1 MDAKK
6 LIDRRSFVKM
16 AGTAWVATLAP
27 RDAFALQ
34 RADAVFASAFM
45 APDGGYGIATLT
57 EEGEIIERT
66 LLPARAHGM
75 AFSPESRHA
84 VAFARRPGTYAMI
97 LATDRAAEPI
107 VIAATEGRHFFG
119 HGCFSAD
126 GRLLY
131 ATENDFSANRGMIG
145 VYDGTRSFAR
155 IGEFPTYGIGPHDM
169 ALGSDGRTL
178 AIANGGIETHPDFGR
193 TKLNLDHME
202 PSLTLVDTATGAL
215 IQKHMLPKE
224 LSRLSTRHVDIGAD
238 GRIWFACQYEGA
250 RNDLPPLVGHFSQGK
265 DLTLI
270 TLPDRTTEALANYVG
285 AIAVNRH
292 EGLVGLTSPKGSVAV
307 TLDARTGAVV
317 KEEPVA
323 DAAGVAA
330 AEHGFAISSYD
341 GRFKQRQ
348 SAVAWDQHIV
358 RLQWRSAPRHIAT
371 VPAPASAARSSQR

>member
-1 MDAKK
+1 MARLRPGNFINPTP
-6 LIDRRSFVKM
+6 LIDRRSFITM
-16 AGTAWVATLAP
+16 AGAAWVAALGP
-27 RDAFALQ
+27 RGAFALD
-34 RADAVFASAFM
+34 RAGAVFASAFM
-45 APDGGYGIATLT
+45 APDGSYGVATLT
-57 EEGEIIERT
+57 EAGEIVERT

-75 AFSPESRHA
+75 AYSRASGRA

-97 LATDRAAEPI
+97 LATDGAAEPI
-107 VIAATEGRHFFG
+107 VITAAEGRHFFG

-145 VYDGTRSFAR
+145 VYDGTQGFAR

-169 ALGSDGRTL
+169 TLGPDGRML

-215 IQKHMLPKE
+215 IEKHALPPE
-224 LSRLSTRHVDIGAD
+224 LKRLSTRHVDIGAD

-250 RNDLPPLVGHFSQGK
+250 RNDLPPLVGHFGK
-265 DLTLI
+265 GEQLTFVR
-270 TLPDRTTEALANYVG
+270 LPERTTIALANYVG
-285 AIAVNRH
+285 AIAVSRR
-292 EGLVGLTSPKGSVAV
+292 EGLVGLTSPKGNVAV

-317 KEEPVA
+317 KEEPVR

-330 AEHGFAISSYD
+330 AASGLAVSSYD
-341 GRFKQRQ
+341 GHFKGHR
-348 SAVAWDQHIV
+348 SAVAWDQHIL
-358 RLQWRSAPRHIAT
+358 RLE
-371 VPAPASAARSSQR
+371 